1 MAIAKRINPATGE
14 VEYYDTTNNMVI
26 DIKKL
31 GVVTPTQA
39 QSEYMDSQNT
49 GANLLG
55 VPTPQKEI
63 ERMYKSGQISI
74 TGTNPNDLFE
84 KPKLTTNPDDSIY
97 TDDTQDPS
105 KKNQFQFPAINLAGS
120 DLNSEL
126 YSLGMNIGKPA
137 GMRGKGLGIAASA
150 GAALLGATGDIM
162 SGYGYQVAS
171 ERNRKWYQDQMK
183 KQQYTADDQ
192 YRDTNTVG
200 GLPTGRFG
208 GYFEDGGVSDGEGL
222 VEQTEENGD
231 EPKIS
236 IEKLLTGE
244 NIKGLS
250 EKGGM
255 EANVEVEGDEYLQFP
270 DGTTQRVV
278 GKDHEEG
285 GVKMNIPDGTKV
297 ISKTLKPNKKQTK
310 ELEKTYS
317 LNVGKK
323 DTYAEVV
330 DKFANK
336 IGLTKKYKEQ
346 EELFT
351 ALKDLFKDTKIAP
364 ATKRLNQDFLAGKI
378 AKIENE
384 KAELEAQKQEFFN
397 AVFDMQEE
405 SKPEEERGQEVFKMG
420 GTSYTGFYNLAEK
433 HNVNPN
439 DLMDVLRK
447 AGATNLP
454 KADEGLL
461 FRSKRVENRFK
472 DELVEPQKANQK
484 NYGTEK
490 DNERIFMEWYKSF
503 PDIITDDAIF
513 GKVIDKEKLKKG
525 EPGFLSKIPLNK
537 QSDLILKFQ
546 ERANPRMKASAE
558 TITKNPAK
566 FDPETVK
573 LAGEFLKKD
582 LFSGK
587 KNSKMSKEEQV
598 RAYDSMLGNF
608 TAGRHILT
616 LDVALPDEMKD
627 LEKQGVFTVKQITDE
642 QLKKLSP
649 KTQERIKSIRE
660 IQGEDADFRIDTY
673 TPETEPEKSTIPG
686 TGPQPDPKKDTDL
699 DVNLSGQ
706 KPYQSKMFY
715 MPDQSTLPPS
725 ALKVGVN
732 VQNTFQR
739 MDPVRIGIEQNLQEA
754 SDTRQFVADQLNGMP
769 SAQRAAGMASLLAS
783 TQEGINKAIV
793 DTNRINAANIAATEQ
808 FNTNISNDE
817 QQLNAKNLY
826 SYDQRALTA
835 EAKTEEELRNW
846 MDRNQKVALDNF
858 RQQQRLNLY
867 DASIPDYEI
876 NFMGLGVDYDPAY
889 DWKVKTEAK
898 QKAAFQPEAK
908 DLTRAGMI
916 KLMESNYG
924 VDPNSITFKTEE
936 KE

>member
-84 KPKLTTNPDDSIY
+84 KPKLTTNPDESIY
-97 TDDTQDPS
+97 TDDTQDPN

-183 KQQYTADDQ
+183 KQQYAADDQ

-200 GLPTGRFG
+200 GFPTYRFG
-208 GYFEDGGVSDGEGL
+208 GYFEDGGMADGEGL

-310 ELEKTYS
+310 ELEKTYN
-317 LNVGKK
+317 LNVGKT

-454 KADEGLL
+454 KLDEGTKV
-461 FRSKRVENRFK
+461 FKARRVENEYRNQV
-472 DELVEPQKANQK
+472 VEPQHPNEK

-490 DNERIFMEWYKSF
+490 DNERIFKEWYRSF
-503 PDIITDDAIF
+503 PDIIMDDKVF

-537 QSDLILKFQ
+537 QNDLILEFQ
-546 ERANPRMKASAE
+546 KRSNSRMRASAE
-558 TITKNPAK
+558 TITNNPDN
-566 FDPETVK
+566 FDPKTVE
-573 LAGEFLKKD
+573 LAKEFLKNE
-582 LFSGK
+582 LFTGE
-587 KNSKMSKEEQV
+587 KNSKMSTAEQV
-598 RAYDSMLGNF
+598 RAYDSMLGNY
-608 TAGRHILT
+608 TAGRHILS
-616 LDVALPDEMKD
+616 LDMVQPDESKE
-627 LEKQGVFTVKQITDE
+627 LEKEGIFTLRQISDE
-642 QLKKLSP
+642 RLSKLSP
-649 KTQERIKSIRE
+649 ATQKRIKQIRD
-660 IQGEDADFRIDTY
+660 IQGEDADFRLDTY
-673 TPETEPEKSTIPG
+673 TPETEPEKSTIPKP
-686 TGPQPDPKKDTDL
+686 GPQPDPKKDTDL

-732 VQNTFQR
+732 IQNTLQR

-754 SDTRQFVADQLNGMP
+754 SDTRQFIAEQLNGMP

-808 FNTNISNDE
+808 FNTNISNEE
-817 QQLNAKNLY
+817 QQLNANNLY
-826 SYDQRALTA
+826 SYDQRALKA
-835 EAKTEEELRNW
+835 EANTEEELRNW

-876 NFMGLGVDYDPAY
+876 NFMGLGVDYDQAY
-889 DWKVKTEAK
+889 DWKVKTEAR
-898 QKAAFQPEAK
+898 QKAQAEVAPK
-908 DLTRAGMI
+908 DLTKAGLEKVI
-916 KLMESNYG
+916 QEYGIDPES
-924 VDPNSITFKTEE
+924 IRFKSQQ
-936 KE
+936 

>member
-84 KPKLTTNPDDSIY
+84 KPKLTTNPDESIY
-97 TDDTQDPS
+97 TDDTQDPN

-137 GMRGKGLGIAASA
+137 GTKGKGLGIAASA
-150 GAALLGATGDIM
+150 GAALLGATGDIL

-183 KQQYTADDQ
+183 KQQYAADDQ

-208 GYFEDGGVSDGEGL
+208 GYFEDGGMADGEGL

-317 LNVGKK
+317 LNVGKT

-384 KAELEAQKQEFFN
+384 KAELETQKQEFFN

-420 GTSYTGFYNLAEK
+420 GTSYAGFNELAQK
-433 HNVNPN
+433 HDVNPA

-454 KADEGLL
+454 
-461 FRSKRVENRFK
+461 NFK
-472 DELVEPQKANQK
+472 DGGGKLKASTNQNK
-484 NYGTEK
+484 FSKEERVRQSANKENYGTDK
-490 DNERIFMEWYKSF
+490 KNEEIILNLYKNF
-503 PDIITDDAIF
+503 PDIILDDEVF
-513 GKVIDKEKLKKG
+513 GKYVDKEKLKKG
-525 EPGFLSKIPLNK
+525 EVVFNKKVPMNTKNAAVLN
-537 QSDLILKFQ
+537 FQ
-546 ERANPRMKASAE
+546 KKADARMKASAD
-558 TITKNPAK
+558 TIINNPER
-566 FDPETVK
+566 FDKDTVEMANK
-573 LAGEFLKKD
+573 YKTEQTFYENESKD
-582 LFSGK
+582 ATDEQKIRLYDQ
-587 KNSKMSKEEQV
+587 KM
-598 RAYDSMLGNF
+598 GNF
-608 TAGRHILT
+608 TSGRYSLG
-616 LDVALPDEMKD
+616 LDVVTPEEKKALSESGIYTLNQIPEDE
-627 LEKQGVFTVKQITDE
+627 FA
-642 QLKKLSP
+642 KLSESS
-649 KTQERIKSIRE
+649 QSRIKALRE
-660 IQGEDADFRIDTY
+660 IKGEDADYSINTY
-673 TPETEPEKSTIPG
+673 TPETEPGKSTIPG
-686 TGPQPDPKKDTDL
+686 PGPQLDPKKDTGL

-754 SDTRQFVADQLNGMP
+754 ADTRQFVADQLNGMP

-808 FNTNISNDE
+808 FNTNISNEE
-817 QQLNAKNLY
+817 QLQNSQNLY

-846 MDRNQKVALDNF
+846 MDRNQKVALSNF
-858 RQQQRLNLY
+858 SQQQRLNLY

-889 DWKVKTEAK
+889 DWKVQTEAR
-898 QKAAFQPEAK
+898 QRAQAEVAPK
-908 DLTRAGMI
+908 DLTKAGLEKVIQEYGIDPESI
-916 KLMESNYG
+916 K
-924 VDPNSITFKTEE
+924 FKSQQ
-936 KE
+936 